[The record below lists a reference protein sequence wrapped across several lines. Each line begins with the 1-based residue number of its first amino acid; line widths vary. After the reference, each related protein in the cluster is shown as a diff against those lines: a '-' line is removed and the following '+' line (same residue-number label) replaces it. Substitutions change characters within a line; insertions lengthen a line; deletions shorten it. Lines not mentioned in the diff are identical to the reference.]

1 MYLSTVYVMW
11 QYVLIML
18 RVTSQ
23 EVTVCILKPFCMQQT
38 IKERFWEHLTG
49 RDCRAI
55 QPHSRG
61 VKYPAK
67 SSADARVLAWLVSPV
82 ASLAQQSSS
91 WKTIC
96 SGAHI
101 SQSGVAC

>member
-1 MYLSTVYVMW
+1 MW
-11 QYVLIML
+11 QYVLIKL
-18 RVTSQ
+18 RATSQ
-23 EVTVCILKPFCMQQT
+23 EVTVCILKLSILRATNHHEEVLGAP
-38 IKERFWEHLTG
+38 HG

-55 QPHSRG
+55 QPHSCG

-67 SSADARVLAWLVSPV
+67 SSAGARVLAWLVSPV
-82 ASLAQQSSS
+82 GSLAQQSSS
-91 WKTIC
+91 WKTIH